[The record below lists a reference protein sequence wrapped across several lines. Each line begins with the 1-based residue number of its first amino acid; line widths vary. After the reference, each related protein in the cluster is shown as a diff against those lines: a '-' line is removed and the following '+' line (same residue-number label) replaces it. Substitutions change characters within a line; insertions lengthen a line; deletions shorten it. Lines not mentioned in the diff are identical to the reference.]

1 MLLGLVCPMVSH
13 ASVPGE
19 GEEAYRRALSLNER
33 GLSSEALPLLADL
46 AKQHPDIL
54 RYRFDY
60 AAVASASGEHALT
73 LSIIDESL
81 AAQAPRYVL
90 DALFR
95 SAIAVSNAARA
106 ESLHALMTRRFG
118 GEVALDARLCNLYL
132 QVGRHDEAL
141 ALSASLLGRYP
152 QRRDVLDLRAYT
164 LRQTGHPGESLLV
177 YMEIQRRFPEDAE
190 APKAIGMILADLGA
204 PRLAMRSAALPGV
217 RLATNE
223 LLRLSKDE
231 GAQHVRWSVG
241 DANTPEERFRNA
253 DLAIADLDRAKAL
266 ALSSGAASEM
276 LTVIRGDL
284 IAAYHGRQRWHDAID
299 EYGRLVADGSA
310 ISREVHLMAAASYA
324 SVARYPEAEAVL
336 RELAATS
343 PDSVEILTA
352 WIYALSD
359 LERFDEAQQ
368 VCAKLL
374 SMLARTDLN
383 TPAKASAYT
392 STRLLQAMLF
402 AYRNRYEEASVLL
415 AKLQAEAPGFL
426 DATESAGILAGWRGH
441 PRRAEE
447 EFRMLLGEQPERV
460 ESRLALAGSR
470 LDRGDPQALRQ
481 VLDDL
486 GTDYPDTRSVREA
499 RRRLELHDGYYVV
512 ANASLGDDREDAV
525 EGNRSRE
532 FDLKVYGQPFGDDR
546 WRAFGR
552 YRDLWSGPVID
563 TTANNV
569 SAGLRYALTD
579 WSSEIELGMD
589 NYARLE
595 TAYAFSDQWSSSL
608 TLEKN
613 TFFRQAR
620 AVESGVMADVVNIN
634 LRWRRDERF
643 EIGGGYRFT
652 DFANNQRSETYLTA
666 THSLYAD
673 YDRRL
678 SLGGRLAGQRN
689 THPEVAY
696 FSPSQQ
702 VEASGTLAF
711 EFRQWQD
718 VATKKSSLWHR
729 AWLTAGEVYQE
740 TYGTLAMTSFGYGQE
755 IALSDALRVR
765 WSIARTRYPF
775 DGVKSS
781 YDTLN
786 IGFEGYF

>member
-1 MLLGLVCPMVSH
+1 LLFGLACPMVSH
-13 ASVPGE
+13 AGLPGK

-33 GLSSEALPLLADL
+33 GEGRDALPLLADL
-46 AKQHPDIL
+46 ARQHPDIL

-60 AAVASASGEHALT
+60 AAVASASGEHALALT
-73 LSIIDESL
+73 IIDESL

-90 DALFR
+90 EALFR
-95 SAIAVSNAARA
+95 SAVAISDAARA
-106 ESLHALMTRRFG
+106 ERLHALLTSRFG
-118 GEVALDARLCNLYL
+118 ADVALDVRLCALYL
-132 QVGRHDEAL
+132 QLGRHDEAL
-141 ALSASLLGRYP
+141 ALSAGLLERYP

-164 LRQTGHPGESLLV
+164 QRQTGHPGESLLV
-177 YMEIQRRFPEDAE
+177 YLEIQRRFPEDAE

-204 PRLAMRSAALPGV
+204 PRLATRSVANPAV
-217 RLATNE
+217 RLETNE

-231 GAQHVRWSVG
+231 GAQHVRWAVG
-241 DANTPEERFRNA
+241 DADTPEERFRNA
-253 DLAIADLDRAKAL
+253 DQAIAELDRAKAL
-266 ALSSGAASEM
+266 ALSNGASPEM
-276 LTVIRGDL
+276 RRVVRSDL
-284 IAAYHGRQRWHDAID
+284 IAAYHARQRWPDAIA
-299 EYGRLVADGSA
+299 EYELLLADGSA

-336 RELAATS
+336 RQLAVTS

-368 VCAKLL
+368 VCATLL
-374 SMLARTDLN
+374 DMLAKTDLN
-383 TPAKASAYT
+383 NPAKATAYT

-402 AYRNRYEEASVLL
+402 AYRNRYDEAAALL
-415 AKLQAEAPGFL
+415 SKLQAEAPGFL

-447 EFRMLLGEQPERV
+447 EFHMVLGEQPERV

-470 LDRGDPQALRQ
+470 LDRGDPHPLRQ
-481 VLDDL
+481 VLEDL
-486 GTDYPDTRSVREA
+486 GPDYPDTRSVRDA

-512 ANASLGDDREDAV
+512 ANAALGDDKKDAV

-532 FDLKVYGQPFGDDR
+532 FDLKVYGKPFGDDR

-563 TTANNV
+563 TTASNI
-569 SAGLRYALTD
+569 SAGLRYVLTD
-579 WSSEIELGMD
+579 WSSEIELGTN
-589 NYARLE
+589 NYARVE
-595 TAYAFSDQWSSSL
+595 TAYAFSDHWSSSL
-608 TLEKN
+608 MLEKN
-613 TFFRQAR
+613 AFFRQSR
-620 AVESGVMADVVNIN
+620 AVESGVTADVVNVN

-643 EIGGGYRFT
+643 DIGGGYRFT
-652 DFANNQRSETYLTA
+652 DFANNQRSEAYLA
-666 THSLYAD
+666 ASQSFYVD

-689 THPEVAY
+689 SHPEVSY

-718 VATKKSSLWHR
+718 LATKKSSLWHR
-729 AWLTAGEVYQE
+729 AWLTVGEVYQE